1 MTSDTLPPLPTDKC
15 DLRGAEALVAC
26 GYPAVE
32 PVLPRLLEWIQEGNW
47 PVARVLAP
55 FLATVGAALVPHA
68 QRVLKGDDDTWKYFL
83 VQDVVAKSPELA
95 VLLRPDLERLA
106 RFATE
111 GEAAEGLP
119 LMAAALLPEA

>member
-1 MTSDTLPPLPTDKC
+1 MTSAPLQPLPNDKC
-15 DLRGAEALVAC
+15 DVPGAEALVAC

-32 PVLPRLLEWIQEGNW
+32 PVLPRLLEWIQDGNW
-47 PVARVLAP
+47 PVARVFAP

-68 QRVLKGDDDTWKYFL
+68 RRILNGDDDTWKYFL
-83 VQDVVAKSPELA
+83 VQDVVAKSAELT
-95 VLLRPDLERLA
+95 VLLHPELERLA

-119 LMAAALLPEA
+119 LMAAALLPKA

>member
-1 MTSDTLPPLPTDKC
+1 MTFDTLPPLPNDKC
-15 DLRGAEALVAC
+15 DVREAEELIAC

-32 PVLPRLLEWIQEGNW
+32 PVVPRLLEWIQDSNW

-68 QRVLKGDDDTWKYFL
+68 QRILNGDDDTWKYFL
-83 VQDVVAKSPELA
+83 VQDVAAKSAELT

-111 GEAAEGLP
+111 GETAEGLP

>member
-1 MTSDTLPPLPTDKC
+1 MTFDTLPALPNDKC
-15 DLRGAEALVAC
+15 DVRGAEALVAC

-32 PVLPRLLEWIQEGNW
+32 PMLPRLLEWTQDGNW

-68 QRVLKGDDDTWKYFL
+68 QRILKGDDDTWKYFL
-83 VQDVVAKSPELA
+83 VQDVVAKSAELT

>member
-1 MTSDTLPPLPTDKC
+1 M
-15 DLRGAEALVAC
+15 LRSFLDW
-26 GYPAVE
+26 
-32 PVLPRLLEWIQEGNW
+32 RS
-47 PVARVLAP
+47 AP

-68 QRVLKGDDDTWKYFL
+68 RRILDGDDDTWKYFL
-83 VQDVVAKSPELA
+83 VQDVVAKSAELT
-95 VLLRPDLERLA
+95 VLLQPELERLA

>member
-1 MTSDTLPPLPTDKC
+1 MTSDTLPPLPNDKY
-15 DLRGAEALVAC
+15 DVRRAEALVAC

-32 PVLPRLLEWIQEGNW
+32 PVLPRLLEWIQDGNW

-55 FLATVGAALVPHA
+55 FLSTVGAPLVPHA
-68 QRVLKGDDDTWKYFL
+68 RRILDGDDDTWKYFL
-83 VQDVVAKSPELA
+83 VQGVVAKSAELA
-95 VLLRPDLERLA
+95 VLLHPDLERLA
-106 RFATE
+106 RFATD

>member
-1 MTSDTLPPLPTDKC
+1 M
-15 DLRGAEALVAC
+15 LRSFLDW
-26 GYPAVE
+26 
-32 PVLPRLLEWIQEGNW
+32 RS
-47 PVARVLAP
+47 AP

-68 QRVLKGDDDTWKYFL
+68 RRILDDDDTWKYFL
-83 VQDVVAKSPELA
+83 VQDVVAKSAELT
-95 VLLRPDLERLA
+95 VLLQPELERLA